1 MKRILPYWCLT
12 NYMKGRF
19 KKMLPLLIVPLVVVL
34 LLAFSGSWLLAR
46 KLVANLILPI
56 GWLWL
61 AGLTALVWPGL
72 KRQVRVLIGVVWV
85 VFSLAGNGLVAEMLL
100 RPLESPYFANEVIE
114 EKMDALVVLGGGS
127 ARTPLNELPAAG
139 PHGDRLIRAARL
151 YHEGKVG
158 MLIATGQNVFQT
170 DKSRSLAS
178 DTSQIWQDLGIPK
191 GAILELP
198 EPSNTAQEMAAVAA
212 LVEEYPEWKRIG
224 VCSSAFHLNRGL
236 KEARK
241 HGLDPVAVPSDFRSG
256 AVDLESTKFSTIDF
270 LPQGGAFRNVHVALW
285 EYLGALL

>member
-12 NYMKGRF
+12 YYMKGRF
-19 KKMLPLLIVPLVVVL
+19 KKFLPLLIVPLVVVL

-46 KLVANLILPI
+46 KLVANLMLPI

-85 VFSLAGNGLVAEMLL
+85 VFSLAGNGFVAEKLL
-100 RPLESPYFANEVIE
+100 RPLEAPYFANEVIE
-114 EKMDALVVLGGGS
+114 EKIDALVVLGGGS
-127 ARTPLNELPAAG
+127 ARTSLNELPAVGA
-139 PHGDRLIRAARL
+139 HGDRLIRAARL

-158 MLIATGQNVFQT
+158 VLIATGQNVFQT

-198 EPSNTAQEMAAVAA
+198 EPANTAQEMAAVAA
-212 LVEEYPEWKRIG
+212 LAEKHPEWKRIG

-256 AVDLESTKFSTIDF
+256 PVDRTATKFSTLYL
-270 LPQGGAFRNVHVALW
+270 LPQGSSFRNIHVALW